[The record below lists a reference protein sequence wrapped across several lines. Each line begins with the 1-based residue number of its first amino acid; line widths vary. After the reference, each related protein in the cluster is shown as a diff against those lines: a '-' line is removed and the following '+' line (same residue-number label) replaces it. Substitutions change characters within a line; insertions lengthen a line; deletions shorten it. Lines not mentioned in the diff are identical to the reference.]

1 MLRKFLLRPFSVLF
15 VVVLISSCS
24 IEKRVHLPGY
34 HVQWK
39 NLKSK
44 SVGNINSHRGNQI
57 SKDLIALTSIAY
69 KDFKSPSSKV
79 DKDSNTPLLLNTP
92 LLAFLNDIAPSYKLK
107 GNKSVSD
114 ITSIKALKSSYPQ
127 LDIKDDIED
136 LEEEIQR
143 KKTNSWIWI
152 AMELL
157 GLILFW
163 FVSILLGLLLVL
175 GSIIAI
181 IILSIKVSKLKDKL
195 DKLRYET
202 SSKASLG
209 NDVVYLKNGSVINGT
224 IIEQVIGKSIKIK
237 TADGNVFFY
246 NLDEVKK
253 FGKKTD

>member
-143 KKTNSWIWI
+143 KKNQFLDMDSYGASWFNP
-152 AMELL
+152 
-157 GLILFW
+157 ILVCKHLVRPSTCAW
-163 FVSILLGLLLVL
+163 FNYSNNY
-175 GSIIAI
+175 S
-181 IILSIKVSKLKDKL
+181 
-195 DKLRYET
+195 
-202 SSKASLG
+202 
-209 NDVVYLKNGSVINGT
+209 
-224 IIEQVIGKSIKIK
+224 
-237 TADGNVFFY
+237 FY
-246 NLDEVKK
+246 QSE
-253 FGKKTD
+253 